1 MIQGSVKRHSSFW
14 VLASVVSTALWGCS
28 EPAAPAGNEVTIG
41 LLLPFTGGTS
51 ATATNFERAVL
62 FAADRINAGGGVH
75 GRKIRIVSADTHS
88 NIERS
93 LASATKLVAEGAVV
107 VIGPESA
114 EIATAVAP
122 VLAAHSVALL
132 SPLVGAANDRTVDCT
147 HPWFRLA
154 PSARAMGEALAK
166 FAIAKGL
173 TSTAVVYASGA
184 YDEALGQA
192 ASARFTSLGG
202 TVAATLAL
210 DPEAESYAAAVAQ
223 VNAGG
228 AQSIILASSPRAGS
242 LFVNDYGSLG
252 TAPPQW
258 FLSPLLKTS
267 LLVDNTAPNALEGAL
282 GVAPKI
288 YDATPAFPS
297 AFSVRWQ
304 GDRPL
309 EGAYFY
315 YDAMGLL
322 AFALEKTPPDEL
334 GHFDGVA
341 LEASLVDAA
350 AAPGEPAGWNELEDG
365 LRRLR
370 EGADIYYS
378 GLTGPMLLGSCGA
391 RLLGVTSNWQIQ
403 GGKIVD
409 QP

>member
-1 MIQGSVKRHSSFW
+1 
-14 VLASVVSTALWGCS
+14 
-28 EPAAPAGNEVTIG
+28 
-41 LLLPFTGGTS
+41 
-51 ATATNFERAVL
+51 
-62 FAADRINAGGGVH
+62 
-75 GRKIRIVSADTHS
+75 
-88 NIERS
+88 
-93 LASATKLVAEGAVV
+93 
-107 VIGPESA
+107 
-114 EIATAVAP
+114 
-122 VLAAHSVALL
+122 
-132 SPLVGAANDRTVDCT
+132 
-147 HPWFRLA
+147 
-154 PSARAMGEALAK
+154 
-166 FAIAKGL
+166 
-173 TSTAVVYASGA
+173 VYASGA